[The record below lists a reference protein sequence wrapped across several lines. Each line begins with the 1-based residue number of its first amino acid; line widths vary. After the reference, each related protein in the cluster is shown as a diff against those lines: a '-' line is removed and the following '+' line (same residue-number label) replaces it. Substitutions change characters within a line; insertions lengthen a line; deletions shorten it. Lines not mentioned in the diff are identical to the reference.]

1 MKLTTR
7 NLKLYAY
14 YTSNQMIFLAQF
26 GIHLK
31 YFSHSPHGLVIVFS
45 LWIIYLFIQ
54 IALEFISLPTL
65 FTLKSLSLF
74 LIGRKY
80 TVKFRNQRLWRHL
93 AAAYTIIMSG
103 TLKVMGTWFLR
114 VIMSSSHALCC
125 LPSVKKQKRDF
136 HFFFRSMYNL
146 TIIRFGFCDIQN
158 NQGLGE
164 GYQPQP
170 SALIILDITK
180 TSSKNCL

>member
-1 MKLTTR
+1 
-7 NLKLYAY
+7 
-14 YTSNQMIFLAQF
+14 MIFLVQF

-74 LIGRKY
+74 LIGRKH

-103 TLKVMGTWFLR
+103 TLKVTGNHVMYDRVAWLLR
-114 VIMSSSHALCC
+114 LLLSRSRALCC
-125 LPSVKKQKRDF
+125 LPSVKKHKHGFQ
-136 HFFFRSMYNL
+136 FFFCSMYNKI
-146 TIIRFGFCDIQN
+146 IIRFGFCGIQN
-158 NQGLGE
+158 NQGLGK
-164 GYQPQP
+164 GYHKN
-170 SALIILDITK
+170 LIQ
-180 TSSKNCL
+180 